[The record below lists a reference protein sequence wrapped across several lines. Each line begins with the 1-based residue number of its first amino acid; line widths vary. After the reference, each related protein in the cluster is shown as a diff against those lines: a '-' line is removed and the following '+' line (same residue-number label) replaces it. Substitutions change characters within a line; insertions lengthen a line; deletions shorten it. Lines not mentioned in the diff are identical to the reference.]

1 MLILDKFLHTKQ
13 NNLKDS
19 DRHRYQA
26 TVLALLCL
34 VVLLTAG
41 CGKTEQ
47 ELNEVITYRNTMN
60 ELFTSLADCENEFN
74 TLDAGQSNA
83 SEQLLHA
90 VDQMT
95 AAVKRASEA
104 KAPGRFSKVQDLAV
118 DAADSMQTADRLFHQ
133 ALDNDYDADAFSSAL
148 ASYKDACAMIG
159 DITRYMQENVP

>member
-13 NNLKDS
+13 NNLKVS

-74 TLDAGQSNA
+74 TLDA
-83 SEQLLHA
+83 
-90 VDQMT
+90 VT